1 MNKQVLISE
10 VAKQTGLT
18 KKDST
23 AVVDAV
29 VSSIMGALAQG
40 KEVHLTGFG
49 KFMVVDRAARTGRN
63 PQTGEA
69 IRIPATKTPAF
80 RAGKELKEAVKS

>member
-1 MNKQVLISE
+1 MMNKQALINE

-18 KKDST
+18 KKDSM
-23 AVVDAV
+23 AAVDAV
-29 VSSIMGALAQG
+29 VSSITGALSYG
-40 KEVHLTGFG
+40 KEVRLTGFG

-69 IRIPATKTPAF
+69 IEIPAKKAPF
-80 RAGKELKEAVKS
+80 FHAGKELKDAVK

>member
-1 MNKQVLISE
+1 MNKQALINE

-23 AVVDAV
+23 AAVDAAL
-29 VSSIMGALAQG
+29 SLITGALAQG
-40 KEVHLTGFG
+40 KEVRLTGFG
-49 KFMVVDRAARTGRN
+49 KFMVVNRAARTGRN

-69 IRIPATKTPAF
+69 IEIPATKAPF
-80 RAGKELKEAVKS
+80 FHAGKELKDAVK

>member
-1 MNKQVLISE
+1 MNKQALINE

-18 KKDST
+18 KKDSM
-23 AVVDAV
+23 AAVDAALN
-29 VSSIMGALAQG
+29 SITGALSHGQ
-40 KEVHLTGFG
+40 EVRLTGFG

-69 IRIPATKTPAF
+69 IEIPAKKAPF
-80 RAGKELKEAVKS
+80 FHAGKELKDAVK

>member
-1 MNKQVLISE
+1 MNKQALINE

-18 KKDST
+18 KNDST
-23 AVVDAV
+23 AAVDAV
-29 VSSIMGALAQG
+29 VSSIMGALAQD
-40 KEVHLTGFG
+40 KDVRLTGFG

-69 IRIPATKTPAF
+69 IKIPATKAPAF